1 MPKFRKI
8 NNSNWYVITGGPS
21 SGKTTVLKELAK
33 LGYVVYPEAARV
45 FIDKEMKKGKSLK
58 EIRGNEAEFQ
68 RKVLKIKVEVEKTA
82 PKDKI
87 VFFDRAIPDSIAYYQ
102 IAGLNPQEVLRFCP
116 KRKYKKIFF
125 LEQLPFGQDYARIE
139 DNKTIKKLNKLL
151 KESYKNLG
159 YEVITIPALSV
170 KERVEKILS
179 EIKKNKIMN
188 YKKFIEKKIK
198 DIKKVV
204 GSEKAI
210 SVLSGGVDSSTV
222 TVLGY
227 RALGNKLKVIFIN
240 NGLMREN
247 EPENVVKIF
256 KKLGIKVKI
265 IDAKKKF
272 FRALRGKT
280 DSEEKRKAITQ
291 VFYGDVFKGIVK
303 KNKIKFLL
311 QGTILTDIEET
322 VAGIKRQHNVLAQI
336 GISSEKEYGYK
347 VIEPLVE
354 LRKADVR
361 KVAKLLEL
369 PEEIHQRIPFPG
381 PALAARVIGEVNPE
395 RIALI
400 RKTTTIVEKE
410 LKNSGAFQYFP
421 VLMEDK
427 ATGIRNKKREFG
439 NIIIIRCVESVD
451 ARKATPTKLSWKI
464 LEMITK
470 RLTTE
475 IPGVNRVCYDITP
488 KPPATIEYI

>member
-1 MPKFRKI
+1 
-8 NNSNWYVITGGPS
+8 
-21 SGKTTVLKELAK
+21 
-33 LGYVVYPEAARV
+33 
-45 FIDKEMKKGKSLK
+45 
-58 EIRGNEAEFQ
+58 
-68 RKVLKIKVEVEKTA
+68 
-82 PKDKI
+82 
-87 VFFDRAIPDSIAYYQ
+87 
-102 IAGLNPQEVLRFCP
+102 
-116 KRKYKKIFF
+116 
-125 LEQLPFGQDYARIE
+125 
-139 DNKTIKKLNKLL
+139 
-151 KESYKNLG
+151 
-159 YEVITIPALSV
+159 
-170 KERVEKILS
+170 
-179 EIKKNKIMN
+179 MN